1 MPADGARGILGVDI
15 DNVISLT
22 DLAIRGI
29 FRDFWG
35 IRLEQDQVV
44 HYQYHRCGVTV
55 EQEQA
60 ALEIFRDAT
69 CSELEVVPGAIESLR
84 LLHSRYRLVLVTS
97 RNPAIRQKTQ
107 DWLRAH
113 DVPHDL
119 LVFEKAKHETGHDFD
134 FFIEDNGE
142 FAVSL
147 AEAGIPTFLF
157 DYPWNRW
164 VGAHPRIARVSGWR
178 DVLAELM

>member
-1 MPADGARGILGVDI
+1 MFERAHDGVPADGARGTLGVDI

-22 DLAIRGI
+22 DPAMRGI

-44 HYQYHRCGVTV
+44 HYQYRRCGVTV

-84 LLHSRYRLVLVTS
+84 LLQSRYRLVLVTS
-97 RNPAIRQKTQ
+97 RTPIIREETQ
-107 DWLRAH
+107 DW
-113 DVPHDL
+113 
-119 LVFEKAKHETGHDFD
+119 
-134 FFIEDNGE
+134 N
-142 FAVSL
+142 S
-147 AEAGIPTFLF
+147 
-157 DYPWNRW
+157 
-164 VGAHPRIARVSGWR
+164 
-178 DVLAELM
+178 